1 MSDFS
6 ARISKSVQ
14 EARALAQQLREAQR
28 QQEESLANA
37 HQQSQRRAAELATLI
52 WEQIGV
58 AERASNGAI
67 AAERSNSSSRTSF
80 QVQWKDSQPARSL
93 QITVDEADGT
103 IQASWIM
110 PAGYGR
116 SVDSPRIGATE
127 FDISKLEAV
136 ILLLID
142 ERRWAG
148 GALPMIPW

>member
-28 QQEESLANA
+28 QQEEGLANA

-67 AAERSNSSSRTSF
+67 AA
-80 QVQWKDSQPARSL
+80 
-93 QITVDEADGT
+93 
-103 IQASWIM
+103 
-110 PAGYGR
+110 
-116 SVDSPRIGATE
+116 
-127 FDISKLEAV
+127 
-136 ILLLID
+136 
-142 ERRWAG
+142 
-148 GALPMIPW
+148 

>member
-1 MSDFS
+1 
-6 ARISKSVQ
+6 
-14 EARALAQQLREAQR
+14 
-28 QQEESLANA
+28 
-37 HQQSQRRAAELATLI
+37 
-52 WEQIGV
+52 
-58 AERASNGAI
+58 
-67 AAERSNSSSRTSF
+67 
-80 QVQWKDSQPARSL
+80 VQWKDSQPARSL
-93 QITVDEADGT
+93 LITVDEADGT

-127 FDISKLEAV
+127 FEISKLEAV